1 MTDRKFR
8 RYFRMSKQLFKRLCD
23 IIQDNIPPHEFKSEE
38 YLEKLL
44 ESPVVDPSRNI
55 LFAHAQ
61 STGGFVS
68 GEIKLAITLRILG
81 GATYMDCALL
91 FEVSFN
97 HAHKIVKS
105 VVQDWLLHKSFYP
118 ISGIRYCCDDAKM
131 REVALQFSQAS
142 RGVMNN
148 CVGALD
154 GWVVKIKKP
163 TKSDGVDNPQSFYSR
178 KGYYGINAQVIV
190 DKKKKILSRSIMSRG
205 AEHDSTAFRNS
216 ELYKWLMQN
225 YQTMAQKGFHFIGDS
240 AYALKSFLLTPYD
253 NAVHGSAEDNY
264 NFFHSSSR
272 ISVECCFGEIDLRFG
287 IFWQP
292 LKYSLDMNCA
302 VIDACFRLHNFI
314 IDHRAC
320 NTDMDSIDR
329 EIFNEDSRRFFAV
342 ATELS
347 EGVFGGEDD
356 IRRDAEGNMIRGG
369 RPQRSDA
376 SSTEM
381 GKLWRDKCRDEIARL
396 GLSRPAANWFR
407 NCNRVMFD
415 H

>member
-1 MTDRKFR
+1 MNRAAIGITLLNDQYCSMVEDCIISMIVEPHVRLSSINRYYAQYRLSGPRKSWANFQAFMTDKKFR
-8 RYFRMSKQLFKRLCD
+8 RYFRMSKQLFKILCD
-23 IIQDNIPPHEFKSEE
+23 KIQDIIPPHEFKSEE
-38 YLEKLL
+38 YLEELL

-91 FEVSFN
+91 FEISFN

-118 ISGIRYCCDDAKM
+118 ISGITYCRDDAKM

-142 RGVMNN
+142 RGVINN

-190 DKKKKILSRSIMSRG
+190 DKRKKILSRSVMSRG

-216 ELYKWLMQN
+216 ELYKWLMN

-240 AYALKSFLLTPYD
+240 AYALKSFLLTLYD
-253 NAVHGSAEDNY
+253 NAAHGSAEDNY

-272 ISVECCFGEIDLRFG
+272 ISVECCFGEIDLCFG

-292 LKYSLDMNCA
+292 LKYSLNF
-302 VIDACFRLHNFI
+302 CFPFSFGTPYRAYSSSFI
-314 IDHRAC
+314 SSPTSWT
-320 NTDMDSIDR
+320 NS
-329 EIFNEDSRRFFAV
+329 N
-342 ATELS
+342 
-347 EGVFGGEDD
+347 
-356 IRRDAEGNMIRGG
+356 
-369 RPQRSDA
+369 QRSRGIQRVA
-376 SSTEM
+376 S
-381 GKLWRDKCRDEIARL
+381 
-396 GLSRPAANWFR
+396 
-407 NCNRVMFD
+407 
-415 H
+415 